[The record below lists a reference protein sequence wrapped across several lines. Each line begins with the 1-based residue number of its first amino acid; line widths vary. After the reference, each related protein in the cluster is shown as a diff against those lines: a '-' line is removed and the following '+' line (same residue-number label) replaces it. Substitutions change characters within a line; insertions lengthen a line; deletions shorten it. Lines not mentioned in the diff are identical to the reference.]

1 MIYSTLRQMYD
12 FYSDGMSATDI
23 ANSYIN
29 DLANKSTRDVLE
41 DTISMVQI
49 VANMGNSFLSDVHG
63 FGNVPNLQI
72 AMSKDSKLKAMVEE
86 YIAADETKRESL
98 LDVLIYRWTGSE
110 DVDPY
115 SRDPKKIY
123 PHVMDARQ
131 LVTLEHLTGH
141 GYLGTWC
148 WGSTMG
154 DHLST
159 SKLCRNGVKFNDNLL
174 QPQE

>member
-1 MIYSTLRQMYD
+1 MDI
-12 FYSDGMSATDI
+12 SDEILS
-23 ANSYIN
+23 
-29 DLANKSTRDVLE
+29 LPDVY
-41 DTISMVQI
+41 
-49 VANMGNSFLSDVHG
+49 G

-148 WGSTMG
+148 FDLIMRHRFS
-154 DHLST
+154 S
-159 SKLCRNGVKFNDNLL
+159 SELCGNGVKFNDNLL
-174 QPQE
+174 QPQG